1 MSRNEA
7 DRPAA
12 RNLSGP
18 GPADRLR
25 QAARLLQT
33 EGYEGVAARLGERVA
48 KWLAPPGS
56 AGVRVTIEDLEGAAE
71 VAAGGWVLPA
81 PLPVQP
87 GSPLRIAWVSTP
99 PGPGSGGHTTMFRL
113 ISALEHAGHQCTLYV
128 RDRHEWALEQ
138 HEQRIRAWWPWVN
151 AEVRDVAD
159 GIEDAHAIFATAWET
174 AYVILASRA
183 RGRRFYLVQDFEPS
197 FYPAGTESL
206 LAEATYRFGFH
217 GVTAGRWLAPMLQR
231 DYGMAA
237 DPFDFGRDLTYGLDP
252 AIAPSQRTGICFYS
266 RPGTPRRAHELGL
279 LTLELFAKQHPE
291 VPIHLFGFKAKR
303 LRFAATNHG
312 LQTPE
317 QLNALYNRCIAGL
330 TLSATN
336 VSLVPHEML
345 AAGCIPVVNDA
356 EHNRLV
362 LDNDHIAYAAATPF
376 ELARALSELVERPPA
391 ARLEAAT
398 AAAQSVQSTTWE
410 QAGATVV
417 GIVERVVAGDGS
429 AA

>member
-1 MSRNEA
+1 
-7 DRPAA
+7 
-12 RNLSGP
+12 
-18 GPADRLR
+18 LR
-25 QAARLLQT
+25 S
-33 EGYEGVAARLGERVA
+33 EGYEGVAARLGERVSN
-48 KWLAPPGS
+48 WLTPPGS
-56 AGVRVTIEDLEGAAE
+56 GRVRLTIEDLERAAE
-71 VAAGGWVLPA
+71 VAAGGWVLPP
-81 PLPVQP
+81 PLPAEA
-87 GSPLRIAWVSTP
+87 GRPLRIAWVSTP

-128 RDRHEWALEQ
+128 RDRHGWALEQ
-138 HEQRIRAWWPWVN
+138 HERRIRAWWPWVN

-197 FYPAGTESL
+197 FYPAGSESL

-217 GVTAGRWLAPMLQR
+217 GITAGRWLAPLLAR
-231 DYGMAA
+231 EYGMPTDA
-237 DPFDFGRDLTYGLDP
+237 FDFGRDLTYGLDP

-266 RPGTPRRAHELGL
+266 RPGTPRRAHELAL
-279 LTLELFAKQHPE
+279 LALELFAKQHPE

-317 QLNALYNRCIAGL
+317 ELNGLYNRCVGGL
-330 TLSATN
+330 VLSATN

-356 EHNRLV
+356 EQNRVV
-362 LDNDHIAYAAATPF
+362 LDNEHIAYAAATPF
-376 ELARALSELVERPPA
+376 ELARALSELVNRPTAERLA
-391 ARLEAAT
+391 AAT
-398 AAAQSVQSTTWE
+398 AAAGSVQETTWAE
-410 QAGATVV
+410 AGAEVV
-417 GIVERVVAGDGS
+417 RIVERVVASDAGGPASD